1 MNNTLPKIFLFLF
14 VQCTYRDEGLSQGEV
29 FGDAADNMKMLDA
42 AEKQFEKEHAFDVPE
57 AVASAVTSPEPQF
70 EDKSIC
76 GADSTLSRSDY
87 FMMGTSAIGS
97 LEKDLDNRPNFG
109 LGSTVRSPV
118 RVPCRVVRGDDT
130 SQVQQEPVKQAAG
143 GGKVAK
149 HKAVVRPSPPPAVTT
164 KLATPKEF
172 LPSFLEATTMD
183 EATFLV

>member
-1 MNNTLPKIFLFLF
+1 MVRIGLEWAHPTM
-14 VQCTYRDEGLSQGEV
+14 YRDEGLSHGEV

-57 AVASAVTSPEPQF
+57 AVAAAVTGPEPQF

-76 GADSTLSRSDY
+76 GGDSTMSRSDY

-97 LEKDLDNRPNFG
+97 LEKDLDKTDSRPNFG

-130 SQVQQEPVKQAAG
+130 FQVQQEPAKQAAG

-149 HKAVVRPSPPPAVTT
+149 PKAVVRPPPPATT

-172 LPSFLEATTMD
+172 LPSFLEATTTD